1 MGLLDRKYKVKKNKN
16 LYESFRHA
24 YEGIIYVIT
33 RERNM
38 HIHVSIATLVIIAGV
53 LFQINY
59 AEWLACLIL
68 IGSVLS
74 LEMINTAIES
84 VVDLITTNENP
95 IAKVAKDASAGA
107 VLIMAIISAFI
118 GVVIF
123 LPKIFDFLINIG

>member
-38 HIHVSIATLVIIAGV
+38 HIHVSVATLVIIAGV
-53 LFQINY
+53 LFQISY

>member
-16 LYESFRHA
+16 LYESLRHA

-53 LFQINY
+53 LFQISY

>member
-53 LFQINY
+53 LFQISY

>member
-16 LYESFRHA
+16 LYESLRHA

-38 HIHVSIATLVIIAGV
+38 HIHVSIATLVIITGV
-53 LFQINY
+53 LFQISY

-95 IAKVAKDASAGA
+95 IAKVAKDVSAGA